1 MQIYLDY
8 SATTPPR
15 AEVLAMMHS
24 VMTQHWGN
32 PSSLHHW
39 GNRAATVLERSRL
52 QVAALLQAT
61 AESIVFTAGGTEA
74 NNLAI
79 AGVAGAYAAPQH
91 MVVSSVEHSAVTRPV
106 EQLMAQGWQVGGGAS
121 MSPPGICT
129 IIDPKQERGRPKDVL
144 PQHHSFH
151 P

>member
-15 AEVLAMMHS
+15 AEVLAAMQL
-24 VMTQHWGN
+24 VMTEAWGN

-52 QVAALLQAT
+52 QVASLIQAT
-61 AESIVFTAGGTEA
+61 AESIVFTSGGTEA

-79 AGVAGAYAAPQH
+79 LGVAARYEGDPQH
-91 MVVSSVEHSAVTRPV
+91 MVVSAVEHSAVARPV
-106 EQLMAQGWQVGGGAS
+106 R
-121 MSPPGICT
+121 
-129 IIDPKQERGRPKDVL
+129 D
-144 PQHHSFH
+144 
-151 P
+151 